1 MNVVLTGAVEVLVAS
16 LLALWFVGSVLNQ
29 FQFEWFEKIKNAD
42 HFALLPLWTFFAPN
56 PGQTDYHLVYRDR
69 RADGSITEWME
80 LAITESRK
88 FHSFVWNPEK
98 RSKKVISDVVAT
110 LMESIRHVPPDE
122 AGFAIMLSLPY
133 LVLLNVV
140 SNLAATPGATHRQF
154 VIAETAGFKRTE
166 DPRLVLKSDFHPLPD
181 STFDPLSPSEN
192 ENVSS

>member
-1 MNVVLTGAVEVLVAS
+1 MLTVAVEVLVAS
-16 LLALWFVGSVLNQ
+16 FLALWFVGSVFNQ
-29 FQFEWFEKIKNAD
+29 FQLKWFEKIRSNVD
-42 HFALLPLWTFFAPN
+42 HFSLLPLWTFFAPN

-69 RADGSITEWME
+69 RADGSLTEWME

-110 LMESIRHVPPDE
+110 LIESIGPVPPDE
-122 AGFAIMLSLPY
+122 AEFAIMLSLPY

-140 SNLAATPGATHRQF
+140 SNLAPTPGATHRQF

-166 DPRLVLKSDFHPLPD
+166 KPRLVLKSDFHPLPE
-181 STFDPLSPSEN
+181 STFDPRFLSDH
-192 ENVSS
+192 VSF

>member
-1 MNVVLTGAVEVLVAS
+1 MLTVAVEVLVAS

-29 FQFEWFEKIKNAD
+29 FQFEWFQKVRNVD

-69 RADGSITEWME
+69 RTDGSITEWME

-98 RSKKVISDVVAT
+98 RSKKVLSDVVAT
-110 LMESIRHVPPDE
+110 LMESTRHVPPDKT
-122 AGFAIMLSLPY
+122 GFAIMLSLPY

-166 DPRLVLKSDFHPLPD
+166 DPLLVLKSDFHPLPEL
-181 STFDPLSPSEN
+181 TVDPLSLSD
-192 ENVSS
+192 NVNS